1 MKISYAVTVCDEFI
15 EIQQLLAFLLQN
27 KRVQDEIVVLVDLT
41 KNEPTSELLGYLH
54 KLSSNDKITLVE
66 DNFDGHFANW
76 KNKLSSLCKGDY
88 IFNIDADE
96 LPNSYLIQYL
106 PTIIEN
112 NPEVD
117 FYWVP
122 RENFVEGITQ
132 EHIQRWRW
140 NLDNQN
146 RINFPDKQG
155 RIYKNSPDI
164 KWQNKVHEVL
174 IGYKQ
179 YSSLPEVTE
188 FSINH
193 TKTIQKQEKQNNYYN
208 TL

>member
-27 KRVQDEIVVLVDLT
+27 KRQQDEIVVLVDLT

>member
-27 KRVQDEIVVLVDLT
+27 KRQQDEIVVLVDLT

-66 DNFDGHFANW
+66 DSFDGHFANW

-96 LPNSYLIQYL
+96 LPNPYLIQYL

-117 FYWVP
+117 FYWVS

-132 EHIQRWRW
+132 EHIQKWRWR
-140 NLDNQN
+140 LDNSN

-174 IGYKQ
+174 VGYKQ
-179 YSSLPEVTE
+179 YASLPEVTE

-193 TKTIQKQEKQNNYYN
+193 TKTIQKQEKQNSYYN

>member
-54 KLSSNDKITLVE
+54 KLSSNNKITLVE

-174 IGYKQ
+174 VGYKQ

>member
-27 KRVQDEIVVLVDLT
+27 KRQQDEIVVLVDLT

-54 KLSSNDKITLVE
+54 KLSSNDKITLIE

-96 LPNSYLIQYL
+96 LPNPYLIQYL

-117 FYWVP
+117 FYWVS

-132 EHIQRWRW
+132 EHIQKWGW
-140 NLDNQN
+140 SLDNLN

-164 KWQNKVHEVL
+164 RWQNKVHEVL
-174 IGYKQ
+174 VGYKQ

-193 TKTIQKQEKQNNYYN
+193 TKTIQKQEKQNSYYN

>member
-27 KRVQDEIVVLVDLT
+27 KRQQDEIVVLVDLT

-54 KLSSNDKITLVE
+54 KLSSNDKITLIE

-76 KNKLSSLCKGDY
+76 KNKLSSLCEGDY

-96 LPNSYLIQYL
+96 LPNPYLIQYL

-117 FYWVP
+117 FYWVS

-132 EHIQRWRW
+132 EHIQKWGW
-140 NLDNQN
+140 SLDNLN

-164 KWQNKVHEVL
+164 RWQNKVHEVL
-174 IGYKQ
+174 VGYKQ

-193 TKTIQKQEKQNNYYN
+193 TKTIQKQEKQNSYYN

>member
-27 KRVQDEIVVLVDLT
+27 KRQQDEIVVLVDLT

-54 KLSSNDKITLVE
+54 KLSSNNKITLVE
-66 DNFDGHFANW
+66 DSFDGHFSNW

-132 EHIQRWRW
+132 EHIRRWGWR
-140 NLDNQN
+140 LDNLN

-174 IGYKQ
+174 VGYKQ

>member
-27 KRVQDEIVVLVDLT
+27 KRQQDEIVVLVDLT
-41 KNEPTSELLGYLH
+41 KNEPTSELLGYLY
-54 KLSSNDKITLVE
+54 KLSSNNKITLIE
-66 DNFDGHFANW
+66 DSFDGHFANW

-174 IGYKQ
+174 VGYKQ

>member
-96 LPNSYLIQYL
+96 LPNPYLIQYL

>member
-1 MKISYAVTVCDEFI
+1 MKISYAITVCNEFV
-15 EIQQLLAFLLQN
+15 EIQRLITFLLQN
-27 KRVQDEIVVLVDLT
+27 KKIQDEIVVLVDLT

-54 KLSSNDKITLVE
+54 KLSSNNNITLIE
-66 DNFDGHFANW
+66 DNFNGHFADW
-76 KNKLSSLCKGDY
+76 KNKLGSACKGDY
-88 IFNIDADE
+88 IFQIDADE
-96 LPNSYLIQYL
+96 IPNEYLINYL

-117 FYWVP
+117 FYWVS
-122 RENFVEGITQ
+122 RENYVEGITQ
-132 EHIQRWRW
+132 EHIQKWRW
-140 NLDNQN
+140 YLDNQN

-155 RIYKNSPDI
+155 RIYKNSPEI

-174 IGYKQ
+174 VGYKQ

-188 FSINH
+188 FSLNH
-193 TKTIQKQEKQNNYYN
+193 TKTIQKQEKHNSYYD

>member
-27 KRVQDEIVVLVDLT
+27 KRQQDEIVVLVDLT

-66 DNFDGHFANW
+66 DSFDGHFANW

-132 EHIQRWRW
+132 EHIQKWGWR
-140 NLDNQN
+140 LDNSN

-174 IGYKQ
+174 VGYKQ
-179 YSSLPEVTE
+179 YASLPEVTE

-193 TKTIQKQEKQNNYYN
+193 TKTIQKQEKQNSYYN

>member
-27 KRVQDEIVVLVDLT
+27 KRQQDEIVVLVDLT
-41 KNEPTSELLGYLH
+41 KNESTSELLGYLH
-54 KLSSNDKITLVE
+54 KLSSNDKITLIE

-96 LPNSYLIQYL
+96 LPNPYLIQYL

-117 FYWVP
+117 FYWVS

-132 EHIQRWRW
+132 EHIQKWGWR
-140 NLDNQN
+140 LDNLN

-164 KWQNKVHEVL
+164 RWQNKVHEVL
-174 IGYKQ
+174 VGYKQ

-193 TKTIQKQEKQNNYYN
+193 TKTIQKQEKQNSYYN

>member
-54 KLSSNDKITLVE
+54 KLSSNNKITLVE
-66 DNFDGHFANW
+66 DSFDGHFANW

-96 LPNSYLIQYL
+96 LPNPYLIQYL

-117 FYWVP
+117 FYWVS

-132 EHIQRWRW
+132 EHIQKWRWR
-140 NLDNQN
+140 LDNSN

-174 IGYKQ
+174 VGYKQ
-179 YSSLPEVTE
+179 YASLPEVTE

-193 TKTIQKQEKQNNYYN
+193 TKTIQKQEKQNSYYN